1 MYRLELVLAKQ
12 CATNE
17 NASLEL
23 LRGLLMQE
31 VFGRLRQKLDD
42 SGEATK
48 QVKTEPTRGPL

>member
-1 MYRLELVLAKQ
+1 LELFLAKQ

-42 SGEATK
+42 SGEAMK
-48 QVKTEPTRGPL
+48 QVKTESTRGPL